1 MKEGTTPFA
10 RRILSRLT
18 PLHLDWIQVE
28 VSARCQ
34 GQCLY
39 CPVAVL
45 RGKRENGL
53 MAMETFEALLPAF
66 PTADLVFLQGW
77 GEPLLHPGFWE
88 MAVKAAATGAQVGFT
103 TNGRLLH
110 EKNRRALLNSGVAI
124 LGVTLAGAKP
134 ETHDR
139 YRPGS
144 RLKALDR
151 SLRRLKE
158 ETQGVGAG
166 LPHLH
171 IAYQILPGNMAELKG
186 AVSLARA
193 WGASQ
198 IVVSPLTL
206 VLAPELERESLH
218 AQPGLWAV
226 ATDYLEEARGRARSE
241 GIAFHAY
248 RVTGPEPEP
257 ACPENVLRSC
267 FVSVRGDV
275 SPCVMTNLGLEGD
288 GDVTHRFQ
296 GGDHPLRTVT
306 FGNVQERPLRDIW
319 QSDSARAFRGAI
331 RKRIYEGRRGREG
344 LPTPC
349 RHCYKLF
356 QA

>member
-1 MKEGTTPFA
+1 MNAGTTAFA
-10 RRILSRLT
+10 RRILNRLT

-88 MAVKAAATGAQVGFT
+88 MAARAAATGAQVGFT

-110 EKNRRALLNSGVAI
+110 EENRRALLDSGVAI
-124 LGVTLAGAKP
+124 LGVTLAGANS

-144 RLKALDR
+144 PLKALDC
-151 SLRRLKE
+151 SLRRLKKE
-158 ETQGVGAG
+158 KQGMGAG
-166 LPHLH
+166 QPHLH
-171 IAYQILPGNMAELKG
+171 IAYQLLPGNVAELKE

-198 IVVSPLTL
+198 IVVSPLSL
-206 VLAPELERESLH
+206 VLAPKLERESLH
-218 AQPGLWAV
+218 AQSGLWAV
-226 ATDYLEEARGRARSE
+226 ATDCLEEARGRARGE
-241 GIAFHAY
+241 GIALHAY
-248 RVTGPEPEP
+248 RVTGPEPQA

-275 SPCVMTNLGLEGD
+275 SPCVMTNLGLERAGE
-288 GDVTHRFQ
+288 VTHRFQ
-296 GGDHPLRTVT
+296 GEDHPLRTVT

-319 QSDSARAFRGAI
+319 HSDSARTFRGAI

>member
-1 MKEGTTPFA
+1 
-10 RRILSRLT
+10 
-18 PLHLDWIQVE
+18 
-28 VSARCQ
+28 
-34 GQCLY
+34 
-39 CPVAVL
+39 VAVL

-66 PTADLVFLQGW
+66 PMADLVFLQGW

-88 MAVKAAATGAQVGFT
+88 MAARAAATGAQVGFT

-110 EKNRRALLNSGVAI
+110 EENRRALLDSGVAI
-124 LGVTLAGAKP
+124 LGVTLAGANS

-144 RLKALDR
+144 PLKALDC
-151 SLRRLKE
+151 SLRRLKKE
-158 ETQGVGAG
+158 KQGMGAG
-166 LPHLH
+166 QPHLH
-171 IAYQILPGNMAELKG
+171 IAYQLLPGNVAELKE

-198 IVVSPLTL
+198 IVVSPLSL
-206 VLAPELERESLH
+206 VLAPKLERESLH
-218 AQPGLWAV
+218 AQSGLWAV
-226 ATDYLEEARGRARSE
+226 ATDCLEEARGRARGE
-241 GIAFHAY
+241 GIALHAY
-248 RVTGPEPEP
+248 RVTGPEPEA

-275 SPCVMTNLGLEGD
+275 SPCVMTNLGLERD
-288 GDVTHRFQ
+288 GEVTHRFQ
-296 GGDHPLRTVT
+296 GEDHPLRTVT

-319 QSDSARAFRGAI
+319 HSDSARTFRGAI
-331 RKRIYEGRRGREG
+331 RKRIYEGERGKEG
-344 LPTPC
+344 LPPPC